1 MGFRPLQR
9 YQHSESFYQLD
20 WPKSLSPVVGFHGRQ
35 PFRLQSFSLSWRF
48 APHYVL
54 PVCFTRQALM
64 GFTLQSF
71 PLSHSRSAFRLPL
84 PSCRYLPDCLQSAQP
99 PSGLCSVWKSVGRPW
114 CFHQLNSPDTLMGF
128 SSSGFSHSLPW
139 PTFQLASSRL
149 SAPPLPQTVGLF
161 LLWLSFLPGAV
172 SVVAKHRI
180 FSLALLLR
188 VSTNKEF
195 GLSLSRTADPP
206 EVFGLLLPHH
216 PKTTRNRFSPGQSR

>member
-1 MGFRPLQR
+1 LTVCSSLCLASLFHPTSTHGVHP
-9 YQHSESFYQLD
+9 
-20 WPKSLSPVVGFHGRQ
+20 PKLSPFTQ
-35 PFRLQSFSLSWRF
+35 PVRLSTSL
-48 APHYVL
+48 
-54 PVCFTRQALM
+54 AL
-64 GFTLQSF
+64 
-71 PLSHSRSAFRLPL
+71 LPL
-84 PSCRYLPDCLQSAQP
+84 PPRLSPICSAAFRALLRVKVRWPSVMFPSTKQPRYSH
-99 PSGLCSVWKSVGRPW
+99 GLFP
-114 CFHQLNSPDTLMGF
+114 
-128 SSSGFSHSLPW
+128 SGFSHSLPW